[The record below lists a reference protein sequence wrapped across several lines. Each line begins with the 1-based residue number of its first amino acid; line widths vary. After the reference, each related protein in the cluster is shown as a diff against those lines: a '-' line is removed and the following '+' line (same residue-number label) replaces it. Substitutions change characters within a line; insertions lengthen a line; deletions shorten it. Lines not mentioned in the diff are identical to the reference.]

1 MESVDQPVVVPQ
13 KGSLAGDRSE
23 AFEGR
28 SKARAARAGYGRVKK
43 TREIPNRQKASV
55 VVPWGSRVAEAQGAR
70 GQEDAAREAPRV
82 AASEG
87 GRAE

>member
-43 TREIPNRQKASV
+43 TREIPNRRRLLWWCLGDRELRKHKEQEGKKTQQE
-55 VVPWGSRVAEAQGAR
+55 RHR
-70 GQEDAAREAPRV
+70 G
-82 AASEG
+82 
-87 GRAE
+87 